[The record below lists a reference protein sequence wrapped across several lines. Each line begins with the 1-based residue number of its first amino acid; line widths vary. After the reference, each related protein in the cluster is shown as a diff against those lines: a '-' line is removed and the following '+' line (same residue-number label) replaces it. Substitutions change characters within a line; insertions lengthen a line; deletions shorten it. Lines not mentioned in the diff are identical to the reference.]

1 MPLPQWLNVLDTLGA
16 LVGAEADTP
25 EQSRRA
31 LLGRSVGLIA
41 GLAGAWSLSS
51 PGTAAASD
59 RPGRPS
65 RRRRKREDA
74 WFSARSVLAFPLAT
88 YELPRTGGQL
98 AESMLAGWKDV
109 FTLRDPRRA
118 IWFEGGRY
126 PAIDKMTIDISGA
139 VAKTGKPGASKAK
152 QPDLRPFIPGK
163 LRSLAVKEFIFQ
175 AAPIYHYKAQVNFY
189 VAGTDVRFDLRQ
201 DTTGRPLLLLSD
213 AKAGSLHFRS
223 TCGDLERLLIAGAK
237 PKAAEHAVNLRDVDI
252 HLNSETPRSVKLDM
266 KVRTLIAGFLPA
278 GLRFRARV
286 DVDDRMNAHIWGLS
300 CDGDEALGPLIVNF
314 IRPGLAKY
322 EGKTRPLLSFPTG
335 SMRLHDLRI
344 RAGETVELAAAF
356 GR

>member
-1 MPLPQWLNVLDTLGA
+1 MPLPQWLNVLEMLRG
-16 LVGAEADTP
+16 VVSAEPDGP
-25 EQSRRA
+25 DESRRA
-31 LLGRSVGLIA
+31 LLGRSVGLLGA
-41 GLAGAWSLSS
+41 LAGGWALAS
-51 PGTAAASD
+51 PESAAASD

-74 WFSARSVLAFPLAT
+74 WFNARTVLAFPLAA

-98 AESMLAGWKDV
+98 ADSMLAGWKDV

-126 PAIDKMTIDISGA
+126 PAVEKLTIDISGA
-139 VAKTGKPGASKAK
+139 TAKTGKPGSKKK
-152 QPDLRPFIPGK
+152 QPELRPFIPSK
-163 LRSLAVKEFIFQ
+163 LRSLAVKNFVFQ
-175 AAPIYHYKAQVNFY
+175 AAPIYHHKAQVSFY
-189 VAGTDVRFDLRQ
+189 VTGTDVRFDLRQ
-201 DTTGRPLLLLSD
+201 DTTGRPLLLLSE

-237 PKAAEHAVNLRDVDI
+237 PKAAQHAVNLRDVDI
-252 HLNSETPRSVKLDM
+252 HLNSVNPRAVKLDM
-266 KVRTLIAGFLPA
+266 KVRTLIGGFLPA

-286 DVDDRMNAHIWGLS
+286 DVDDRMNAHIWGLA

-335 SMRLHDLRI
+335 SMQLHDLRI